1 MLAAARWITWINL
14 DPNLARL
21 NGSVHG
27 EEGVWMFG
35 IDVWDEF
42 WPELGPFR

>member
-1 MLAAARWITWINL
+1 MLAAARRITWINL

-27 EEGVWMFG
+27 ERGL
-35 IDVWDEF
+35 DVWNRC
-42 WPELGPFR
+42 LG